1 MYFKLFMCLNKGIY
15 PLVFTQS
22 AVIVIQL
29 LFYRYPLV
37 YYIAQEN
44 NVYLE
49 RKLKDRTHL
58 NFNQSFK
65 VICI

>member
-1 MYFKLFMCLNKGIY
+1 MHFRLFMCLNEGIY
-15 PLVFTQS
+15 PLVFTQY
-22 AVIVIQL
+22 AMIVIQL

-37 YYIAQEN
+37 YYITQEN
-44 NVYLE
+44 DIYLQ
-49 RKLKDRTHL
+49 RKLKDQTHL